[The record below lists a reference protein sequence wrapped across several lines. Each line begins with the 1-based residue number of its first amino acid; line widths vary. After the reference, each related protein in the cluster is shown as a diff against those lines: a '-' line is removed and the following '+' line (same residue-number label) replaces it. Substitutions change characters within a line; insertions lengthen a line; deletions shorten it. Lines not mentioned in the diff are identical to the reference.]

1 VRAYE
6 TLTERG
12 RTRRLRTLA
21 LAATAR
27 YDFETRSCVCAVHS
41 YNTIFRVE
49 ARDDARYALRVSPAL
64 RVHPA
69 GTESAEVAWLAGLR
83 DDGAVAVPSVLASS
97 DGSSIVDVE
106 VEAVPEPRR
115 CVLFE
120 WISGRVI
127 GDRLTADR
135 ARRIGFVNGLLHEHG
150 ANWTPSP
157 PPDIP
162 IGDRV
167 LYWSLPSRLDELP
180 PAHGSLIH
188 EALDRAQRAVDD
200 LWRDPPQAPQLLH
213 GDLNPA
219 NVMIRGDQTV
229 ALDFQDLFWG
239 FEQQDLAIT
248 VNVLGLYPE
257 PAPLLEAFRG
267 GYREVRRWPEIDPAQ
282 LDALIA
288 ARWLQQLN
296 LGLNVRK
303 TGLDAFIARHVARIR
318 AWMDGG
324 GPGLR

>member
-6 TLTERG
+6 TLTEAG

-27 YDFETRSCVCAVHS
+27 YGFATRSCACAVHS

-49 ARDDARYALRVSPAL
+49 ARDGARYALRVGPAL

-69 GTESAEVAWLAGLR
+69 GTEAAEVAWLTALR
-83 DDGAVAVPSVLASS
+83 DDGVVAVPSVLASS
-97 DGSSIVDVE
+97 DGSSVLDVA

-120 WISGRVI
+120 WMSGRVM
-127 GDRLTADR
+127 GDRITPDR
-135 ARRIGFVNGLLHEHG
+135 ARRIGIVNGLLHEHG
-150 ANWTPSP
+150 AHWVSTPPS
-157 PPDIP
+157 DIP

-167 LYWSLPSRLDELP
+167 LYWSLPSRLGELQ
-180 PAHGSLIH
+180 PAYGSLIG
-188 EALDRAQRAVDD
+188 EALERAQRSVDD
-200 LWRDPPQAPQLLH
+200 LWRDPPQPPQLLH

-219 NVMIRGDQTV
+219 NVMMRGDQTI

-239 FEQQDLAIT
+239 FDQQDLAIT
-248 VNVLGLYPE
+248 INVLGLSPE
-257 PAPLLEAFRG
+257 PGPLLEAFRR
-267 GYREVRRWPEIDPAQ
+267 GYREVRRWPETGRAQ

-288 ARWLQQLN
+288 ARWIHQLN
-296 LGLNVRK
+296 LGLNVRRK
-303 TGLDAFIARHVARIR
+303 GLGGFVARHVARIR

-324 GPGLR
+324 GTSLP